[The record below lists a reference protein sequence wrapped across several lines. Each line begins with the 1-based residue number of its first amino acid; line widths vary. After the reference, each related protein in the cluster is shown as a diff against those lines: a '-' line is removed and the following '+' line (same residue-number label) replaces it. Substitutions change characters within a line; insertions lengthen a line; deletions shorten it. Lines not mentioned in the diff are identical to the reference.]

1 MGNIANYWSLHTV
14 EASGSIPLR
23 PTRFPKKRINF

>member
-1 MGNIANYWSLHTV
+1 V

-23 PTRFPKKRINF
+23 PTTYKKALRTSVLFLSQRQQLA